1 MTGAETAPIIVLS
14 KNVTPAL
21 SRGPAIDRAD
31 RRDLRGLPIMRSPI
45 RSLLAIGS
53 LVSASLAMAQV
64 DSVIVDSAA
73 TVRTFELSDDSLSWR
88 MRHRPTRATLY
99 SAILPGAG
107 QIYNRKYWK
116 APIVWGGLGLSIY
129 FIQRNTR
136 EYERYRNGY
145 VDLVD
150 DDPATVSEFE
160 GSNAQS
166 VRDVA
171 DTYHKWRDMSFLAVT
186 AVYILNVVDATV
198 DAHFVRFDVGED
210 LSMDLVPTPL
220 VAGQAAPGL
229 SLVFALR

>member
-1 MTGAETAPIIVLS
+1 
-14 KNVTPAL
+14 
-21 SRGPAIDRAD
+21 
-31 RRDLRGLPIMRSPI
+31 MRST
-45 RSLLAIGS
+45 LALGCF
-53 LVSASLAMAQV
+53 LSACLAVAQE
-64 DSVIVDSAA
+64 DSTIVDQAA
-73 TVRTFELSDDSLSWR
+73 TVRTIDLSADSLNWR
-88 MRHRPTRATLY
+88 MRHKPRLATLY

-116 APIVWGGLGLSIY
+116 APVVWGGLGLSVF

-150 DDPATVSEFE
+150 DDPTTVSEFE

-220 VAGQAAPGL
+220 VAGQVAPGF
-229 SLVFALR
+229 SLVFAFR

>member
-1 MTGAETAPIIVLS
+1 
-14 KNVTPAL
+14 
-21 SRGPAIDRAD
+21 
-31 RRDLRGLPIMRSPI
+31 MRSSVRLLLTMGCLWS
-45 RSLLAIGS
+45 RSLAT
-53 LVSASLAMAQV
+53 AQGDSVVV
-64 DSVIVDSAA
+64 DSTAI
-73 TVRTFELSDDSLSWR
+73 VRTFDLSDDSLNWR
-88 MRHRPTRATLY
+88 MRHSPRRATLY

-136 EYERYRNGY
+136 EYERYRDGY
-145 VDLVD
+145 VALVD
-150 DDPATVSEFE
+150 DDPTTVSEFE

-186 AVYILNVVDATV
+186 AVYILNVVDAAV

-210 LSMDLVPTPL
+210 LSLDLIPTPF

>member
-1 MTGAETAPIIVLS
+1 
-14 KNVTPAL
+14 
-21 SRGPAIDRAD
+21 
-31 RRDLRGLPIMRSPI
+31 MRSSI
-45 RSLLAIGS
+45 RSLLAIGCLLS
-53 LVSASLAMAQV
+53 GSLARAQG
-64 DSVIVDSAA
+64 DSVLDDSAA
-73 TVRTFELSDDSLSWR
+73 TVRTFELSDDSLNWR
-88 MRHRPTRATLY
+88 MRHRPARATLY

-136 EYERYRNGY
+136 EYERYRDGY

-210 LSMDLVPTPL
+210 LSLNLAPAPL
-220 VAGQAAPGL
+220 IAGQAVPGL
-229 SLVFALR
+229 SFVLAFR

>member
-1 MTGAETAPIIVLS
+1 
-14 KNVTPAL
+14 
-21 SRGPAIDRAD
+21 
-31 RRDLRGLPIMRSPI
+31 MRPSI
-45 RSLLAIGS
+45 RSLLAIGCLMS
-53 LVSASLAMAQV
+53 GSLALAQV
-64 DSVIVDSAA
+64 DSATVDSAA
-73 TVRTFELSDDSLSWR
+73 TVRTFDLGGDSLNWR
-88 MRHRPTRATLY
+88 MRHSAKRATLY

-116 APIVWGGLGLSIY
+116 APIVWGSLGLSIY

-136 EYERYRNGY
+136 EYERYRDGY
-145 VDLVD
+145 VALVD

-166 VRDVA
+166 VRNVA
-171 DTYHKWRDMSFLAVT
+171 DTYHKWRDMSFLAVS

-210 LSMDLVPTPL
+210 LSMALVPTPL